1 MTAQQIKEA
10 TATCVLNLVSLAD
23 YLREAGFEE
32 DGKQVAEAAMD
43 VCGYGRF
50 AFYSMR
56 EKETPETE
64 N

>member
-1 MTAQQIKEA
+1 MTSQNIKEV
-10 TATCVLNLVSLAD
+10 TASCVINLVSMAD

-32 DGKQVAEAAMD
+32 DAKHVAEAAMD

-50 AFYSMR
+50 AYYSMR
-56 EKETPETE
+56 EKENPETE

>member
-10 TATCVLNLVSLAD
+10 TASCVLNLVSLAD
-23 YLREAGFEE
+23 YLRASGFEE

-50 AFYSMR
+50 AYYSLL
-56 EKETPETE
+56 EKESPETE